1 MLMASSLLMLA
12 PAEESEAFTATGGS
26 GTAEDPY
33 YGTVTFDERDSFEY
47 GFNPDGLYFMV
58 GSTFEVIHPEHPEP
72 PVKSFR
78 LTDGFGIDT
87 GLYNIGLVGTL
98 TKAGEIEIEK
108 SDSNLD
114 MGDGLDYYHYATIYA
129 VSPYDEL
136 AFVSDPS
143 DGILIPPNHH
153 LVRFYGDDGTSIG
166 YDIVRNGE
174 TMTVPGGYE
183 DHCGHPLP
191 TPRPDCSIP
200 VQ

>member
-1 MLMASSLLMLA
+1 MCGRGHEAFAPGLGHGGGCRYSQWVRKPLVLLVLAMLMASSLLMLA

-98 TKAGEIEIEK
+98 TKAG
-108 SDSNLD
+108 
-114 MGDGLDYYHYATIYA
+114 
-129 VSPYDEL
+129 
-136 AFVSDPS
+136 
-143 DGILIPPNHH
+143 
-153 LVRFYGDDGTSIG
+153 
-166 YDIVRNGE
+166 
-174 TMTVPGGYE
+174 
-183 DHCGHPLP
+183 
-191 TPRPDCSIP
+191 
-200 VQ
+200 